1 MQRTLCEH
9 LAKFQLILRWIWGAC
24 FHPLCGFSCVVSL
37 IALGAQELSHLQ
49 KSQTKAHLTTLNL
62 MEVKEFTLKYKLGH
76 DPSRARVPPADSPG
90 NK

>member
-1 MQRTLCEH
+1 
-9 LAKFQLILRWIWGAC
+9 
-24 FHPLCGFSCVVSL
+24 
-37 IALGAQELSHLQ
+37 
-49 KSQTKAHLTTLNL
+49 